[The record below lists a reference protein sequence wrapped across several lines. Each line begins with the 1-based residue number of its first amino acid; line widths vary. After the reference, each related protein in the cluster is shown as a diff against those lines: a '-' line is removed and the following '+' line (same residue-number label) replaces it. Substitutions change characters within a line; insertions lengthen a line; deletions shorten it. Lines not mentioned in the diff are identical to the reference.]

1 MGCAQKGKTD
11 VAKKRM
17 SKEQK
22 LVAARIQRSVVGYLI
37 PIMSIPALYKLQQA
51 AIAEGKS
58 DEELQ
63 AIVAAFPDVMPSK

>member
-1 MGCAQKGKTD
+1 M
-11 VAKKRM
+11 AKKRM

-37 PIMSIPALYKLQQA
+37 PIMSIPKLYKLQQA

-63 AIVAAFPDVMPSK
+63 AIVAAFPGVMPS